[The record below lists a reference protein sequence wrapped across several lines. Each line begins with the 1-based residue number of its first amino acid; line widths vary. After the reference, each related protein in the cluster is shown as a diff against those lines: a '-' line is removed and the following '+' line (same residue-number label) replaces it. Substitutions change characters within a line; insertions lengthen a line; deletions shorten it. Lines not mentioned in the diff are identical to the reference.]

1 MVRPRA
7 GDDKMNILK
16 FKKRLLDKE
25 QELLS
30 DIARLETEARAAG
43 EVEVGDQSDAATT
56 SQAASESL
64 QEDAL
69 ASRTLVEV
77 QDALRRIED
86 GTYGKC
92 IQCGRDIEPA
102 RLEAIPWARYCLKDQ
117 EKFDRAAHVP
127 QGGSTL

>member
-1 MVRPRA
+1 
-7 GDDKMNILK
+7 MNTNK
-16 FKKRLLDKE
+16 FKQRLLDKE
-25 QELLS
+25 RELQT
-30 DIARLETEARAAG
+30 DIARLKGEARAAG
-43 EVEVGDQSDAATT
+43 EVGVGDPTDAATI
-56 SQAASESL
+56 SEGASESL
-64 QEDAL
+64 QEESL

-92 IQCGRDIEPA
+92 IECGRDIEPA

-117 EKFDRAAHVP
+117 ERHDRASHIP